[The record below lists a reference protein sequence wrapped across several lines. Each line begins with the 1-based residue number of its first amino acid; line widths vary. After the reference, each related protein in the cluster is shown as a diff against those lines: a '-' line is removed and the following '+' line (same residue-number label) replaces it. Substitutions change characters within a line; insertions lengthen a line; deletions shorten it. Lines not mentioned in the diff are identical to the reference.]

1 MIRYFWLP
9 PPQWATG
16 TDSGPFFRAGGLY
29 PTIES
34 PYFTLPLS
42 PFFRY
47 SLRSAV
53 PNPTDSLAQQS
64 VNTLRLLS
72 VDMVQAANSGH
83 PGLPLGAAP
92 MAYVLFSRF
101 LRFNPQAPQWPNR
114 DRFVLS
120 AGHGSALLYSLLH
133 LYGYDLSLDDLKAF
147 RQLHSR
153 TPGHPE
159 SHMTPGVEVTTGPL
173 GQGFANGVG
182 MAMAEAHLAAV
193 YNRPGHV
200 LQDHFTYA
208 IVSDGDLME
217 GIAAEA
223 ASLAGHLR
231 LGKLIYLYDDNDICL
246 DGPTNLSYT
255 EDALARFEAYGWHT
269 QRVTDGNDLDAIE
282 AAIRAAQAETTRPS
296 LISVKTVIGFGSP
309 QQGTSKVH
317 GSPLGAENLKKAKE
331 FFGFDP
337 EATFIVPAAV
347 RTHLAEAG
355 QRGARLQA
363 EWQQQTEAYQQEFG
377 AAWELFRAS
386 FAGELPADWDAS
398 LPVFTPADGALAT
411 RQASGKAL
419 TALKQRVPFLFGG
432 SADLA
437 SSNEMPTSGSVSFQP
452 GSYEHTNIW
461 FGVREH
467 AMGGAMNGMAH
478 HGGVLPYGGTF
489 LTFSDYMRG
498 AIRLTAL
505 AESRATFVFTHDS
518 IGLGEDGPTH
528 QPVEQVAA
536 LRTIPNIIVLRPAD
550 ANETVEAWRIALTT
564 PKSPVVLIL
573 SRQKLPVLD
582 QSRFG
587 PAREGVAKGAYILSE
602 AEGGAPALIL
612 LGTGSEVALAL
623 EAQQQLQAEG
633 VPTRV
638 VSMPS
643 WELFERQP
651 KAYQQQVLPPAV
663 RKRVSIEAGSPMGW
677 HKYVTDEG
685 TVIGLN
691 RFGESGPGEEVLALF
706 GFSVENVVR
715 QARWVLAG
723 QPADDEPKQ
732 LVS

>member
-1 MIRYFWLP
+1 M
-9 PPQWATG
+9 
-16 TDSGPFFRAGGLY
+16 TDKQV
-29 PTIES
+29 
-34 PYFTLPLS
+34 
-42 PFFRY
+42 
-47 SLRSAV
+47 SL
-53 PNPTDSLAQQS
+53 DELS
-64 VNTLRLLS
+64 VNTIRLLS

-92 MAYVLFSRF
+92 MAYVLWSRI
-101 LRFNPQAPQWPNR
+101 LRFNPQDPKWPNR

-133 LYGYDLSLDDLKAF
+133 LYGYDLSLDDVKAF
-147 RQLHSR
+147 RQLHSK

-159 SHMTPGVEVTTGPL
+159 SNLTPGIEVTTGPL

-193 YNRPGHV
+193 YNKPGHDV
-200 LQDHFTYA
+200 VDHYTYA

-217 GIAAEA
+217 GIASEA

-231 LGKLIYLYDDNDICL
+231 LGKLIYLYDDNDISL
-246 DGPTNLSYT
+246 DGPTRLAYT

-269 QRVTDGNDLDAIE
+269 QRVQDGNDLDGIEQAIK
-282 AAIRAAQAETTRPS
+282 AAQAETGRPS
-296 LISVKTVIGFGSP
+296 IISVKTIIGYGSP
-309 QQGTSKVH
+309 GEGTSKVH
-317 GSPLGAENLKKAKE
+317 GSPLGVENLKRAKA

-337 EATFIVPAAV
+337 EQSFVVPDEV

-355 QRGARLQA
+355 QQGARLQN
-363 EWQQQTEAYQQEFG
+363 EWNQKFEAYSQEF
-377 AAWELFRAS
+377 AAEGELFRVS
-386 FAGELPADWDAS
+386 FAGDLPNNWDAD
-398 LPVFTPADGALAT
+398 LPVFTPADGDMAT

-419 TALKQRVPFLFGG
+419 TALKKSVPFLFGG

-437 SSNEMPTSGSVSFQP
+437 SSNEMPTSGDISFQP
-452 GSYEHTNIW
+452 GHYDNPNIW

-478 HGGVLPYGGTF
+478 HGGVRPYGGTF

-505 AESRATFVFTHDS
+505 AESSATFVFTHDS

-528 QPVEQVAA
+528 QPVEQVVA

-550 ANETVEAWRIALTT
+550 ANETVESWRLALTK

-573 SRQKLPVLD
+573 SRQKLPTLD
-582 QSRFG
+582 QSKYG
-587 PAREGVAKGAYILSE
+587 SAREGVAKGAYILSDS
-602 AEGGAPALIL
+602 AETPQLIL
-612 LGTGSEVALAL
+612 IATGSEVSLAMK
-623 EAQQQLQAEG
+623 AQAELTKEG
-633 VPTRV
+633 TQVRV

-643 WELFERQP
+643 WELFEQQDE
-651 KAYQQQVLPPAV
+651 AYRHQVLPPSV
-663 RKRVSIEAGSPMGW
+663 RKRISIEAGSPIGW

-685 TVIGLN
+685 TVIGMN
-691 RFGESGPGEEVLALF
+691 SFGASGPGEEVMEFF
-706 GFSVENVVR
+706 GFTVENVLQKAKALLQDKAV
-715 QARWVLAG
+715 G
-723 QPADDEPKQ
+723 IEPKEV
-732 LVS
+732 LS